1 MGVGGLNRLFPRP
14 RKLTSQPRDM
24 SAPSTNPAASL
35 AARFLPP
42 LPPLPCPLEYR
53 GPTPWSNW
61 VIKGRLLAGAYPASA
76 DDSETDGIL
85 TKILELG
92 IDTFVCLQA
101 EFSMAT
107 PEAAWRSGQA
117 LRPYVKDAQRLLI
130 KARNVN
136 STRITQTRLDLLHL
150 PIIDGSVTSDHALS
164 RLADDCCQR
173 ILNGERLYVH
183 CWGGH
188 GRTGTLVAVML
199 ARLYG
204 LATTE
209 TLVYTQ
215 AFHDVRKYP
224 QNVRSPQTQVQVE
237 QVKRILAA
245 ERIGA
250 KACEYKWPEKALAP
264 EAANEAPSRPISQRI
279 LPQQPPPQP
288 STATVPLYIRPDAA
302 AAVAAKAA
310 AAASALD
317 PPSRTGS
324 LIPAAAA
331 QKEDSN
337 GRPVFNVGGSR
348 FGEWN
353 PNNGAVMQAKVALQ
367 DV

>member
-1 MGVGGLNRLFPRP
+1 
-14 RKLTSQPRDM
+14 M
-24 SAPSTNPAASL
+24 SSSTNPAASL
-35 AARFLPP
+35 AARLLPP

-61 VIKGRLLAGAYPASA
+61 VIKGRLLAGAYPASS
-76 DDSETDGIL
+76 DDSETDAIL
-85 TKILELG
+85 TKLLELG
-92 IDTFVCLQA
+92 VDTFVCLQA

-130 KARNVN
+130 KARNSN
-136 STRITQTRLDLLHL
+136 SARITQTRLDLLHL
-150 PIIDGSVTSDHALS
+150 PIIDGNVTSDHALS

-204 LATTE
+204 LTTTE
-209 TLVYTQ
+209 ALVYTQ
-215 AFHDVRKYP
+215 ALHDVRRYP
-224 QNVRSPQTQVQVE
+224 QNVRSPQTQVQVD

-245 ERIGA
+245 EKTGV
-250 KACEYKWPEKALAP
+250 KACEYKWPENTLPA
-264 EAANEAPSRPISQRI
+264 EAANEAPLRTSQRMVA
-279 LPQQPPPQP
+279 PPPAP
-288 STATVPLYIRPDAA
+288 SATVPLYIRPDAA
-302 AAVAAKAA
+302 VVAAKAVA
-310 AAASALD
+310 AAAALD
-317 PPSRTGS
+317 PPARTGS
-324 LIPAAAA
+324 LIPAGI
-331 QKEDSN
+331 QGEDSN
-337 GRPVFNVGGSR
+337 GRPMFNVAAR
-348 FGEWN
+348 AGEWGPGIGGN
-353 PNNGAVMQAKVALQ
+353 PGGVLQAKVALQ